1 MQLQLGPTNFGQI
14 QPYQPG
20 NIAPREPLFAL
31 PDAAPLDVTDS
42 YEPFDESTRFSFR
55 SFGETNTFAS
65 REQAA
70 SQYLTVGRPSQLT
83 GNYLDL
89 VG

>member
-1 MQLQLGPTNFGQI
+1 MQLQFGPANFGQV

-20 NIAPREPLFAL
+20 TVATREPFFAL
-31 PDAAPLDVTDS
+31 PDPAPLDVTDS
-42 YEPFDESTRFSFR
+42 YEPFDESQRFSFR
-55 SFGETNTFAS
+55 SFGETNSFAS
-65 REQAA
+65 QEQAA
-70 SQYLTVGRPSQLT
+70 SQYLTVGRPNQLT